1 MDLSLFLLG
10 FLGHFLGGGRAARGG
25 GAGAGSRV
33 DTAQRNI
40 SQRLSRR
47 SLESVSISGKPF
59 SIAAAACNL
68 PRKSHRAYVRLSLL
82 HESSRHSCRKCT
94 GQLVQ
99 FVGRVS
105 IKKGANHK
113 DQTQTKNQP
122 PKKQGKTN
130 QQKHKDGDSLS
141 LEIKLE
147 CTCIGQ
153 TESETEVG
161 QLIRAKRATRL
172 AIQNAEQML
181 AGTS

>member
-1 MDLSLFLLG
+1 M
-10 FLGHFLGGGRAARGG
+10 
-25 GAGAGSRV
+25 
-33 DTAQRNI
+33 
-40 SQRLSRR
+40 
-47 SLESVSISGKPF
+47 
-59 SIAAAACNL
+59 
-68 PRKSHRAYVRLSLL
+68 
-82 HESSRHSCRKCT
+82 
-94 GQLVQ
+94 Q

-122 PKKQGKTN
+122 PKNQGKTN